1 MCAGEATH
9 LLAVAMSVLV
19 LMGLVTA
26 IAAVTVSVVIILLF
40 DLVKSRSNK
49 AMVADLLRR
58 SLVTAVSVRVRVEG
72 EHADEVYA

>member
-26 IAAVTVSVVIILLF
+26 IAGVTVSVVIILLF